1 MSEGF
6 PEVPPLVGQCPAR
19 RKCFLDFTYYLEC
32 DDWCERHN
40 LLRTERKYGEPYQ
53 YSIRMGIGA
62 GNAIRIYDDAENRI
76 DLESEAKRIA
86 TSNSLSTL
94 FEVIGPN
101 INSKAPNDIT
111 ETATND
117 ITELAFR
124 EINYSSPD
132 IKTTSTRM
140 LLTGITP
147 CETEAD
153 QAELLCTDI
162 TKYEVI
168 HDPNTQCRIYMDG
181 DRITLTSTAIR
192 LKDEYV
198 QNSYEPICGDG
209 SYIEDDVETSF
220 INIRKEYIEI
230 NAKCTIALNASQVVI
245 NGTPSDPAATNAAL
259 ADNAAA
265 AAASASAAASANAAA
280 ADNASEIAA
289 LKDTIASL
297 EARII
302 ALEAA

>member
-6 PEVPPLVGQCPAR
+6 PDVPELVGQCPAR

-62 GNAIRIYDDAENRI
+62 GNAIRIYDDDENRI
-76 DLESEAKRIA
+76 DLESEEKRIA
-86 TSNSLSTL
+86 TSNSLGTL
-94 FEVIGPN
+94 FEVIGSD

-111 ETATND
+111 E
-117 ITELAFR
+117 LAFH
-124 EINYSSPD
+124 EINYSAPD
-132 IKTTSTRM
+132 IKTTANRT
-140 LLTGITP
+140 LLVGITP
-147 CETEAD
+147 CENEDD
-153 QAELLCTDI
+153 QADLLCTDI

-198 QNSYEPICGDG
+198 QNSYEPICGGG
-209 SYIEDDVETSF
+209 SYVEDDEETSF

-230 NAKCTIALNASQVVI
+230 NAKCTIALNAGQVMI

-259 ADNAAA
+259 SANADAASAAA
-265 AAASASAAASANAAA
+265 GAAASAGAMAASNAT
-280 ADNASEIAA
+280 EIAA
-289 LKDTIASL
+289 LKDTIAAL
-297 EARII
+297 EARIT
-302 ALEAA
+302 ALEEV